1 MKSIKRF
8 FLSALLLTAVAL
20 LMRSVGVSFS
30 VYVSNTAGAE
40 AMGLFSLIMSVF
52 GFALTVASSG
62 ANLAVTRMVSDAKGS
77 GDDGLVRK
85 SMKQC
90 IKYCLFFSALAA
102 LCLFFFSDFIGKE
115 ILKEERTVLSLKIL
129 ALALPFI
136 AITSV
141 INGYFTAV
149 RRVYKNAISQVIE
162 QFIKIGFTVWFFMLF
177 LEKGIEYACVA
188 LVSADLISEIS
199 ACLISY
205 FLYALDKK
213 KHIKEAETKING
225 REIKGK
231 LYSIALPVAFS
242 AYLRSA
248 LITVEHILI
257 PRGLRKSGS
266 NQAEALTSY
275 GTLQSMVLPLVLY
288 PNAILASFAQLLVP
302 ELSECNVRKEKTRI
316 KYIVSRAF
324 QFSMLYSIGV
334 SGVLICFS
342 GELGKIIYNSREA
355 SNYISLIAPL
365 IPIMYLDGVT
375 DAMLKGLGEQVYSMN
390 VNIIDATL
398 SVILVIILLPR
409 YGINGY
415 IITIYV
421 TEIINAA
428 LSVLHLVNVT
438 GLRSSIFR
446 IVFSPLLSILGA
458 ASIGKIIFIRLTS
471 LSPITSLVFG
481 ITTVISIYFLLT
493 ACIGSVNKAD
503 RRWLI
508 GLFSER

>member
-62 ANLAVTRMVSDAKGS
+62 ANLAVIRMVSDAIGC
-77 GDDGLVRK
+77 GDDGLIRK

-90 IKYCLFFSALAA
+90 IKYCLFFSILAA

-115 ILKEERTVLSLKIL
+115 ILKEERTILSLKIL
-129 ALALPFI
+129 GLALPFI

-141 INGYFTAV
+141 LSGYFTAV
-149 RRVYKNAISQVIE
+149 RRVYKNAIFQILE

-177 LEKGIEYACVA
+177 LEKGIEYACIA
-188 LVSADLISEIS
+188 LVSADVISEIS

-213 KHIKEAETKING
+213 KHIKEIETKVN
-225 REIKGK
+225 RKEIKGK

-248 LITVEHILI
+248 LVTVEHILI
-257 PRGLRKSGS
+257 PRGLRKSGA

-275 GTLQSMVLPLVLY
+275 GTLHSMVLPVVLY

-302 ELSECNVRKEKTRI
+302 ELSECNIKKEKTRL

-324 QFSMLYSIGV
+324 QFSILYSIGV
-334 SGVLICFS
+334 SGVLIAFS
-342 GELGKIIYNSREA
+342 GELGKIIYNSYEA

-365 IPIMYLDGVT
+365 VPIMYLDGVT

-398 SVILVIILLPR
+398 SVILVVILLPR
-409 YGINGY
+409 FGINGY
-415 IITIYV
+415 IITIYI
-421 TEIINAA
+421 TEIVNGI
-428 LSVLHLVNVT
+428 LSILHLINVT
-438 GLRSSIFR
+438 GFRAGIFR
-446 IVFSPLLSILGA
+446 IVFAPLLSILGA
-458 ASIGKIIFIRLTS
+458 TSIGRIAFTYLTP
-471 LSPITSLVFG
+471 LSPIPSLVFG
-481 ITTVISIYFLLT
+481 ITIVISIYLLLT
-493 ACIGSVNKAD
+493 TLIGSVNKED
-503 RRWLI
+503 REWLW
-508 GLFSER
+508 GLFKK